1 MKPKF
6 SEKFNQLL
14 ERAKADNNIVG
25 LFLVG
30 SRGKGFENEHSDY
43 DIKII
48 TNDEVAEAYNKEF
61 VNLIRII
68 ASEESYNAYLR
79 TKNDSK
85 SKKSRR

>member
-1 MKPKF
+1 MESKS

-43 DIKII
+43 DVKII
-48 TNDEVAEAYNKEF
+48 TNDEITEAYK
-61 VNLIRII
+61 
-68 ASEESYNAYLR
+68 
-79 TKNDSK
+79 KNWQL
-85 SKKSRR
+85 